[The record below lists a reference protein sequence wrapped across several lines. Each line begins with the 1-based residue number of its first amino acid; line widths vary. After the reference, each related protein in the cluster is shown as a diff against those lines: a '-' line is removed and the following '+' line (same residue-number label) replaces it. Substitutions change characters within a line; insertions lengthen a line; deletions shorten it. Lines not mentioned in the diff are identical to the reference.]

1 MWKLY
6 ISKNFSPV
14 FCFQDIQLRRVDS
27 ETPAIQKC
35 WTTVHERD
43 VVAYTDKKLK
53 IEWKK

>member
-1 MWKLY
+1 LY

-53 IEWKK
+53 IE